1 MLLTVGNITTYSSVL
16 YKNKNKI
23 HKLKFKEIIHFTVK
37 KNKSNSFVIYT
48 DLLLGF

>member
-37 KNKSNSFVIYT
+37 KTNQTV
-48 DLLLGF
+48 L